1 MWGIGYEGIGV
12 RTLTLL
18 LAAAIVAADVGK
30 VIKASANDTV
40 DLCAAGDKFGGVLKQ
55 VEADSRIPAGTVQDK
70 GMCTIAYT
78 GAPGLGWQQLVADGN
93 GGVTLPAAAVAASLV
108 TGVVA
113 NNNALKWTSK
123 YAGELFN
130 DISITLIDPPGN
142 NVALSVD
149 VVGRD
154 ILVTLATDAASA
166 IITTAAEL
174 KAAIE
179 ASSAADLVTVANEGV
194 STGAAVVAAVVKTD
208 LAGGADAGEG
218 REYYVWNKD
227 AVAGTLVIDLG

>member
-1 MWGIGYEGIGV
+1 MWSIGYEGIGV

-18 LAAAIVAADVGK
+18 LAAGVLAADEGK
-30 VIKASANDTV
+30 VVKASANDTAG
-40 DLCAAGDKFGGVLKQ
+40 LCVAGDKFGGVLRK
-55 VEADSRIPAGTVQDK
+55 VEADSRMPAGTVQDK
-70 GMCTIAYT
+70 GMCVVAYT
-78 GAPGLGWQQLVADGN
+78 GNPGLGWQELVADGN
-93 GGVTLPAAAVAASLV
+93 GGVTPPTAANAASLV
-108 TGVVA
+108 TGVEA

-123 YAGELFN
+123 YAGEAFN

-154 ILVTLATDAASA
+154 ILVTLATDGASA
-166 IITTAAEL
+166 IVTTAAEL

-179 ASSAADLVTVANEGV
+179 ASAAADLVTVAHEGA
-194 STGAAVVAAVVKTD
+194 STGAAAVVAVAKTD
-208 LAGGADAGEG
+208 LAGGADPGEG